1 MRIVKLVIP
10 FVALGALALMAVPS
24 VSEAGCACGGA
35 CTGIGQSNG
44 YYANPATGGYGYYGY
59 QTQYR
64 AQPMRF
70 KPLRSKKP
78 SSKTKPQAQ

>member
-35 CTGIGQSNG
+35 CTSIGQSNG
-44 YYANPATGGYGYYGY
+44 YYSYPSIYGGYGPGYGY
-59 QTQYR
+59 QTQYQ

-70 KPLRSKKP
+70 RPIQKRLP
-78 SSKTKPQAQ
+78 KTKPQAK

>member
-1 MRIVKLVIP
+1 MRIFKLIIP
-10 FVALGALALMAVPS
+10 FVAFGALALMAMPS

-44 YYANPATGGYGYYGY
+44 YYANPSIYGGYGLGYGY

-70 KPLRSKKP
+70 KPPKR
-78 SSKTKPQAQ
+78 SSKTKPQAK